1 MNFIQIQAYAG
12 FWFGAVVMVRQID
25 MSRREWDKWI
35 CILLFISRAAF
46 LTPYLLISTQVTF
59 MYIPESETL
68 ICNLIVTRMAPL
80 HSWRSVVEFLADIY
94 VTALIIWLSYVIT
107 IDAEIVHAI
116 EGKGQ
121 KNELLVQ
128 TSILSFSDQT
138 YSQIVDNDRII
149 VVSFFELASI
159 VMGDEDDDN
168 DENYERMMRILKI
181 MTEKSMAY

>member
-80 HSWRSVVEFLADIY
+80 HI
-94 VTALIIWLSYVIT
+94 IIWLSYVIT

>member
-1 MNFIQIQAYAG
+1 
-12 FWFGAVVMVRQID
+12 

-59 MYIPESETL
+59 IYIPESETL

-138 YSQIVDNDRII
+138 YSQIIDNDRII